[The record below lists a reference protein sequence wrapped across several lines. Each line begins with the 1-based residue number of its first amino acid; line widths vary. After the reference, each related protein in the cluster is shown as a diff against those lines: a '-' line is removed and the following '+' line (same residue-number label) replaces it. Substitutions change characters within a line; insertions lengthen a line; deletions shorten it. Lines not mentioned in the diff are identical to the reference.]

1 MIVINE
7 RRWAES
13 ILETGQL
20 GDNPGLAAAVLARYF
35 YHVEGLKRKKIFDK
49 LNDLFSQLITDY
61 NPVAWEKLLDKVSLQ
76 AKKRP
81 LIEIDRIPVTKGE
94 VSKIESL
101 KLPRL
106 RRLAFTM
113 VVVAKYFDMINQN
126 NNHWINLKWKELFKI
141 ACISMSVIEQADS
154 YRTLIDAGVIEF
166 SKKVGN
172 TNARVLIM
180 DNSEPEIYVDDL
192 RAVGHRYQQ
201 YCGEPYFKCERCGVL
216 TRQNKYG
223 NKKYCADCSKKQ
235 IGMRHYKCIDCGKD
249 MFVVSR
255 NSSMIRCPECQK
267 VARRLSNKERQQR
280 HREAVSPSV

>member
-7 RRWAES
+7 RKWAES

-20 GDNPGLAAAVLARYF
+20 GDNVGLAAAVLARYF
-35 YHVEGLKRKKIFDK
+35 YHVEGLKHKKIFDK

-61 NPVAWEKLLDKVSLQ
+61 NPVAWENLLDKVSLR

-81 LIEIDRIPVTKGE
+81 LIEIERIPVNKGE
-94 VSKIESL
+94 LSRIEEL

-113 VVVAKYFDMINQN
+113 VVVAKYFDMINQS
-126 NNHWINLKWKELFKI
+126 NNHWINLAWKDLFKM
-141 ACISMSVIEQADS
+141 ACISMPVIEQADS
-154 YRTLIDAGVIEF
+154 YRALIDAGIIEF

-172 TNARVLIM
+172 TNARVLIL
-180 DNSEPEIYVDDL
+180 DDTDPELYVDDL

-201 YCGEPYFKCERCGVL
+201 YIGEPYFKCERCGVL
-216 TRQNKYG
+216 TRQNKCG
-223 NKKYCADCSKKQ
+223 NKKYCADCAKKQ
-235 IGMRHYKCIDCGKD
+235 VGMRHYKCIDCGRD

-267 VARRLSNKERQQR
+267 RARALANKENQRR
-280 HREAVSPSV
+280 HREALSSSV